1 MRSERGDT
9 MIWLVLL
16 GLVAAALIGG
26 TIYMTAAVG
35 RFGLISSIDQKWLK
49 IVVSLGIIALAFT
62 AVTLIMSLV
71 NAIIVYLHF
80 MGFFLIFGG
89 IFTLISKISGKEFQ
103 VNWQGWLAILAS
115 VVCLTTAY
123 YLCHNVWKT
132 EYKLNT
138 DKHIGTIRIAMFAD
152 SHISTTFDGE
162 GFAEHIETIKAQSP
176 DIVLIP
182 GDFVDDW
189 SKRKDMIRACEALSS
204 IDAPY
209 GVWLVYGNHDQGFFS
224 SRDFTAE
231 ELEMELKNNNVH
243 ILEDEVAYIG
253 ELCIVGRRDVTL
265 GERKDISELLDGVDT
280 DKYIIVLDHEPTD
293 YENEA
298 DTAADLV
305 LLGHTHGGQLFPINR
320 AGEWF
325 GINDRTYGYENRNG
339 TDFIVTSGI
348 SDWAM
353 DFKMGTKSEYVMIEL
368 KGKGVAQNM
377 TEEQAV
383 LDTYDRFQQAM
394 IDKDIDTLN
403 ALVTEDIVFTHMSGK
418 QQTKEEFFGEIA
430 DGTLNY
436 YSSELHDPVVT
447 VEGDNAT
454 LTGSTTLK
462 AKVYGASGTWTLP
475 TNAHFVKINGN
486 WICTN

>member
-1 MRSERGDT
+1 

-16 GLVAAALIGG
+16 ALVSVAVISGTVYMIKAIGE
-26 TIYMTAAVG
+26 
-35 RFGLISSIDQKWLK
+35 FGLIRNIEKRWLR
-49 IVVSLGIIALAFT
+49 IAVSLGIIVVAFT
-62 AVTLIMSLV
+62 AVALIMSLV

-80 MGFFLIFGG
+80 MSFFLIFGV
-89 IFTLISKISGKEFQ
+89 IFRLLSKISGRKLKH
-103 VNWQGWLAILAS
+103 NWRGWIAILVS
-115 VVCLTTAY
+115 VVYLCVAY
-123 YLCHNVWKT
+123 YLCHNVWET
-132 EYKLNT
+132 DYTLQT
-138 DKHIGTIRIAMFAD
+138 DKQIDNIKIAMFAD

-162 GFAEHIETIKAQSP
+162 GFAEHIETIKSQSP

-189 SKRKDMIRACEALSS
+189 SKRKDMIRAREALGS

-231 ELEMELKNNNVH
+231 ELETELKNNNIH

-265 GERKDISELLDGVDT
+265 GERKEISELLNGVDT

-305 LLGHTHGGQLFPINR
+305 LSGHTHGGQLFPINR
-320 AGEWF
+320 TGEWF
-325 GINDRTYGYENRNG
+325 GINDRTYGYENRND

-353 DFKMGTKSEYVMIEL
+353 DFKTGTKSEYVMIEVKK
-368 KGKGVAQNM
+368 KGYA
-377 TEEQAV
+377 
-383 LDTYDRFQQAM
+383 
-394 IDKDIDTLN
+394 
-403 ALVTEDIVFTHMSGK
+403 
-418 QQTKEEFFGEIA
+418 
-430 DGTLNY
+430 
-436 YSSELHDPVVT
+436 
-447 VEGDNAT
+447 
-454 LTGSTTLK
+454 
-462 AKVYGASGTWTLP
+462 
-475 TNAHFVKINGN
+475 
-486 WICTN
+486 